1 MPLHHKHKST
11 APWLEV
17 AVMPSDWDSAAPA
30 LLNNML
36 VEMVLIRTFEE
47 YLLELAAASLIHG
60 PVHSSIGQ
68 EGGAVGSAL
77 LLRSAD
83 SVNGSHRGHHQF
95 LAKVLT
101 HLQPQGFDPRAEFS
115 PAVRDVVLRTLAE
128 IAGLARR

>member
-17 AVMPSDWDSAAPA
+17 AVMPSDWDNAEPA

-68 EGGAVGSAL
+68 EGGAVGQL
-77 LLRSAD
+77 C
-83 SVNGSHRGHHQF
+83 H
-95 LAKVLT
+95 
-101 HLQPQGFDPRAEFS
+101 
-115 PAVRDVVLRTLAE
+115 
-128 IAGLARR
+128 